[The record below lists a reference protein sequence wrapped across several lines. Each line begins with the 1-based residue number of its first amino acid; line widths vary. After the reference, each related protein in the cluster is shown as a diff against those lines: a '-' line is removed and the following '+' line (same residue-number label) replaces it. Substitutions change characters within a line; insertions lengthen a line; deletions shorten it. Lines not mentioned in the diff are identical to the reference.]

1 VDPFGVES
9 AFPMS
14 LPLTREK
21 LTVAMISRNEE
32 GAIAKVMADIRR
44 ATPEAEVLLV
54 DSSTDRTAEI
64 AESLGAR
71 VIRQL
76 PPRGYN
82 AAMDLALRSAAGEVV
97 VTMDCDDTYPAD
109 RIPEMARLVLEDG
122 FDLVDAS
129 RLEGRP
135 ANMPFINYLANYGF
149 ALGASAAFGQRL
161 TDLHSGMRAYRK
173 SMIDELKFEIA
184 GAALPVE
191 LLLVPIRRG
200 YRYKVI
206 FIDYR
211 ERVGQSK
218 MRPLY
223 SAWWTL
229 RRIISARLVHRQ
241 ST

>member
-1 VDPFGVES
+1 
-9 AFPMS
+9 MT
-14 LPLTREK
+14 LPLSREN

-44 ATPEAEVLLV
+44 ATPEAEILLV
-54 DSSTDRTAEI
+54 DSSVDKTAEI
-64 AESLGAR
+64 ADSLGAR
-71 VIRQL
+71 VIRQI

-82 AAMDLALRSAAGEVV
+82 AAMDLALRSASGRVV

-109 RIPEMARLVLEDG
+109 RIPEMARLVLDEG
-122 FDLVDAS
+122 YDLVDAS
-129 RLEGRP
+129 RLQGRP
-135 ANMPFINYLANYGF
+135 ASMPLINYLANYGF
-149 ALGASAAFGQRL
+149 ALGASAVFGQRL

-173 SMIDELKFEIA
+173 SMIDDLKFDIA
-184 GAALPVE
+184 GTALPVE
-191 LLLVPIRRG
+191 LLLLPIQRG

-229 RRIISARLVHRQ
+229 RRIVSVR
-241 ST
+241 TKG